1 MSSPREGSDGARVP
15 TINPVIRPTPGT
27 TPQNSSES
35 IPSSS
40 SSSNTRCSRPGSV
53 TMPARPTYQTGQF
66 APGYAPKPI
75 SPSAQYNPKATTP
88 TNEGTHRYSPTV
100 SPSGGM
106 DSGGPL
112 SPSSTYGSNSF
123 VFPMRSVFQG
133 LNNSSDGHNNNIGG
147 PSSGGS
153 TSLNRVQSRSSDT
166 RTPSSRLDNRRFS
179 QSSFKGDNDA
189 GIQTIAQMLQ
199 QQDDHEQGKQ
209 KEQGK
214 GSVTFNGRTGD
225 RIASVSGKGVTTPP
239 TPNSSTTFELSTPY
253 KGDSA
258 PSSRRAS
265 AEDQDQQT
273 KTTESTERPHLAKGG
288 SSGTVKHASDHGHG
302 HDKPVNLSAEA
313 SGSGLP
319 QKDRTPVGVPQD
331 TPATINFRDYP
342 AEQGNAGETTNFSA
356 AGQGESSTPKPQ
368 QRAGE
373 APKLQQP
380 KPQHPIANAL
390 DELVQKK
397 KSSTR
402 SESRTS
408 LEVDETGIRSLI
420 NDFSGIVR
428 LGEAGSF
435 ASTGG
440 TGTGGDGNGTG
451 TRGSGTGTKSSQGQ
465 HGGVTGDSG
474 ASGKGGPSGP
484 TTAARLAQ
492 QQRQQS
498 HATTRDSVRDF
509 INQQARTVNMADPN
523 APTPSPHPEGE
534 GETIDLPNMGP
545 GDGLGINGTPTP
557 AEAIQWAEDK
567 DDASAPASSEQA
579 IASGDEKDGLTASTS
594 EAGSEP
600 IVTFRFEHVSDNDG
614 HHVVVG
620 REGKL
625 RRCED
630 EPITTP
636 GAVQGFGVLMV
647 LEEDYDTGVLTV
659 RQVSEN
665 ATELLGL
672 SPKYLFKLDCFTR
685 ILTIDQEDILRD
697 NLEYLPIAEGG
708 KGSVEEEGPSV
719 FLLSGYGEPGSDDS
733 EEEESSAT
741 SAGSLNG
748 RRREWSC
755 WVAAHRPKI
764 NASEKVDENGLTAP
778 DPDLIILEFEL
789 ERDEYNPLIQPFEP
803 PSISSTNGSETP
815 ESTAGASVGK
825 GSSDGTGSAIASAG
839 SSMTINS
846 TPKVNQRTGSDG
858 STMTIGGNSS
868 TPNTSQ
874 IASGSRPSSM
884 LPPGSKPMGLDG
896 IEFEVPIEKI
906 IESTTNHAKPLRA
919 LERMRRTG
927 QHGGS
932 STDSASGSKGRR
944 GARRPVRR
952 PPTGTTG
959 TMDVF
964 AVLGQINDQL
974 GAAPDL
980 ETFLKITVGV
990 IQDLCRF
997 HRVLI
1002 YQFDESMNGQVVSEL
1017 VEWGKTTDLYKGLM
1031 FPAADI
1037 PAQARELYKINKVRL
1052 LYDRSQT
1059 TARMVLR
1066 SKEDLNTPLDMTH
1079 CYLRAMSPI
1088 HIKYLANMHVRSS
1101 MSVSIMA
1108 FGQLWGLIAC
1118 HSYGHHG
1125 MRVSFP
1131 VRQMMRILSDSISRN
1146 IERLSYAQRL
1156 HTRKLI
1162 STIPTQAH
1170 PTGYIVSNADD
1181 LLQIFDAESGL
1192 LVIGDGCKLLGQ
1204 NHQGQS
1210 MLAIAEYLRVMK
1222 FDACKASNHIQRDFP
1237 DLVLPRAQDTI
1248 AGLLYVPLTAKAGQ
1262 DFIVFL
1268 RKGQAREV
1276 QWAGKPYK
1284 DERAGDSASL
1294 EPRKSFKTWSE
1305 IVTGRS
1311 RAWTDDQLESAG
1323 VLALIYG
1330 KFIQVWREKQS
1341 AMASN
1346 QLTAI
1351 LLSNTSH
1358 AVRTPLSQIINTL
1371 ELALSGN
1378 IDSDVRSM
1386 LENSHQAS
1394 RALLFHVHDLLDLTR
1409 IETGN
1414 ETAFNDPFDI
1424 RQSISDAIRLYQTE
1438 SSRRGL
1444 DFRVITSENLPK
1456 YVIGDSR
1463 KIKTVISNLVAN
1475 SVKFTEKGF
1484 IEVYCGL
1491 QQPSSSDG
1499 GSRSGELVKSGQVP
1513 IEIVISDS
1521 GCGIATDKLEAMFV
1535 TLEGADEVKASSNG
1549 NGLGLGLAVVAR
1561 IVEQLDGQLR
1571 AESEVGV
1578 GSRFFFTLPMLVHHG
1593 RPVSRSSKAS
1603 KDSGKLAVRDRTG
1616 SSGEGSVVSARSG
1629 MSEVDSFVNDFG
1641 NSHML
1646 NHPVGADDQRIKDA
1660 EYRMSRPGT
1669 FPVTDS
1675 SWPVKPSRMDA
1686 DQEQTISDPSLTS
1699 GRSPAI
1705 DNHPTRIE
1713 PQRRLSYK
1721 PSSSSPRNSA
1731 DLSSSP
1737 SHHHRQSSHPVTA
1750 KIRKD
1755 SSTSTHS
1762 DSSAPSPLPGKE
1774 KRGSLS
1780 KSTKAPSPP
1789 SNQSERTKKTP
1800 EGKTILRVMVVEDD
1814 MINSQILQKRLKM
1827 DKHKVKAVTNG
1838 QEAVTALEN
1847 DWDFDVVLMDIQ
1859 MPIMDGRQ
1867 AAKEIRKLEHKL
1879 KAPIDI
1885 NPLRV
1890 DGRIPIFA
1898 VSASLYESDR
1908 GNLAQ
1913 DFDGWLLKPLDFA
1926 RVRVLLSAL
1935 EDPVKRSA
1943 EVYEQGQW
1951 EKGGYLRDAPS
1962 PVPSPG
1968 V

>member
-1 MSSPREGSDGARVP
+1 MSSPPPNHSQDDQSIP
-15 TINPVIRPTPGT
+15 SIKPVTRPTPNT
-27 TPQNSSES
+27 TPQNSSDS
-35 IPSSS
+35 VPSSNS
-40 SSSNTRCSRPGSV
+40 SRSQRPQSV
-53 TMPARPTYQTGQF
+53 TMPARPVYATGQF
-66 APGYAPKPI
+66 STDRQSQKPG
-75 SPSAQYNPKATTP
+75 SPSQRVASSSGPGQNRKATTP
-88 TNEGTHRYSPTV
+88 THEGHASRYSPSI
-100 SPSGGM
+100 SPSVG
-106 DSGGPL
+106 SAGPL
-112 SPSSTYGSNSF
+112 SPSSTYGNNSF

-133 LNNSSDGHNNNIGG
+133 LNSSDQPTGE
-147 PSSGGS
+147 SSGGA
-153 TSLNRVQSRSSDT
+153 SLNRVQSRSSDA
-166 RTPSSRLDNRRFS
+166 RGPAPRHGGQDNRRFS
-179 QSSFKGDNDA
+179 TSSLTADNDA

-199 QQDDHEQGKQ
+199 EQDENDNQ
-209 KEQGK
+209 KPKDKGK
-214 GSVTFNGRTGD
+214 GSATFNVKSTNTTP
-225 RIASVSGKGVTTPP
+225 GKGVITPP
-239 TPNSSTTFELSTPY
+239 TPITTTNFPPSDLSVPY
-253 KGDSA
+253 KDDSA

-265 AEDQDQQT
+265 AED
-273 KTTESTERPHLAKGG
+273 ESSKVLSTDRPSLATGG
-288 SSGTVKHASDHGHG
+288 SSGTVKHISDTGT
-302 HDKPVNLSAEA
+302 DTPVNPSAEA

-319 QKDRTPVGVPQD
+319 QKDRTPVGQPQA
-331 TPATINFRDYP
+331 TPVSVNYRDFP
-342 AEQGNAGETTNFSA
+342 AERGNAGETTKFSS
-356 AGQGESSTPKPQ
+356 AGHGDSSSQSKQGNQTE
-368 QRAGE
+368 
-373 APKLQQP
+373 LQQP
-380 KPQHPIANAL
+380 KPRHVIANAL
-390 DELVQKK
+390 DDLVEKK
-397 KSSTR
+397 RTSTR
-402 SESRTS
+402 CGSRTS
-408 LEVDETGIRSLI
+408 LEVDDSGIRSLI

-435 ASTGG
+435 TSTGG
-440 TGTGGDGNGTG
+440 TGTGGEGDG
-451 TRGSGTGTKSSQGQ
+451 TRGGSGTGTKSS
-465 HGGVTGDSG
+465 HGHQAGDSG
-474 ASGKGGPSGP
+474 SHGKGGPSGP

-492 QQRQQS
+492 QQRQQG
-498 HATTRDSVRDF
+498 HATTTRESVRDF

-523 APTPSPHPEGE
+523 APTPSPVPEE
-534 GETIDLPNMGP
+534 QEEVSDVSKLAS
-545 GDGLGINGTPTP
+545 GDGLGINTGPTP
-557 AEAIQWAEDK
+557 AEAVQWTVDSEEN
-567 DDASAPASSEQA
+567 SAPASSERA
-579 IASGDEKDGLTASTS
+579 LASGEDEKDGLTASTS
-594 EAGSEP
+594 EDGSEP

-685 ILTIDQEDILRD
+685 ILTIDQEDVLRD

-719 FLLSGYGEPGSDDS
+719 FLLSGYGEPGSDDI
-733 EEEESSAT
+733 EEDEESVT
-741 SAGSLNG
+741 SAGSFNG
-748 RRREWSC
+748 RRREWTC
-755 WVAAHRPKI
+755 WVAAHRPKSKAV
-764 NASEKVDENGLTAP
+764 NKVDEKGVEIPA
-778 DPDLIILEFEL
+778 PDLIVLEFEL
-789 ERDEYNPLIQPFEP
+789 ERDDYNPLIQPFEP
-803 PSISSTNGSETP
+803 PNLSSTNGSDTP
-815 ESTAGASVGK
+815 ESGSFTGASAGDQ
-825 GSSDGTGSAIASAG
+825 SSNGTGSGGASAG
-839 SSMTINS
+839 SSHTIGS
-846 TPKVNQRTGSDG
+846 TTRVGGHRGSDG
-858 STMTIGGNSS
+858 STVMTAGNSS

-874 IASGSRPSSM
+874 MASGSRPSSM
-884 LPPGSKPMGLDG
+884 LPPGAKPMGLDG
-896 IEFEVPIEKI
+896 LEFEVPIEKI

-932 STDSASGSKGRR
+932 STDSGSGSRGVR
-944 GARRPVRR
+944 GARRPRR
-952 PPTGTTG
+952 GPPAGTTG

-974 GAAPDL
+974 GSAPDM

-1066 SKEDLNTPLDMTH
+1066 SKEDLDTPLDMTH

-1088 HIKYLANMHVRSS
+1088 HIKYLSNMHVRSS

-1162 STIPTQAH
+1162 STIPTQSH

-1204 NHQGQS
+1204 NEQGQA
-1210 MLAIAEYLRVMK
+1210 MLAIAEYLRVMR
-1222 FDACKASNHIQRDFP
+1222 FDTCKASNHIQRDFP

-1284 DERAGDSASL
+1284 DDRAGDSASL

-1414 ETAFNDPFDI
+1414 EQSFNDPFDI
-1424 RQSISDAIRLYQTE
+1424 RQSISDAVRLYQTE

-1444 DFRVITSENLPK
+1444 DFRVIMAENLPQ

-1491 QQPSSSDG
+1491 QQNTSSDG
-1499 GSRSGELVKSGQVP
+1499 GRSQELVKNGQVP

-1535 TLEGADEVKASSNG
+1535 TLEGADELRGSS

-1593 RPVSRSSKAS
+1593 RPSSS
-1603 KDSGKLAVRDRTG
+1603 KDSKSSSKMAIKSRAG
-1616 SSGEGSVVSARSG
+1616 SSGSGSVASLRSG
-1629 MSEVDSFVNDFG
+1629 LSEVDSFVNDFG

-1646 NHPVGADDQRIKDA
+1646 HAPVAADDQRIKDA

-1675 SWPVKPSRMDA
+1675 SWPVKPSRVDADA
-1686 DQEQTISDPSLTS
+1686 DQSVHSESPPV
-1699 GRSPAI
+1699 GRSPEFS
-1705 DNHPTRIE
+1705 HTPKLESRRI
-1713 PQRRLSYK
+1713 SYR
-1721 PSSSSPRNSA
+1721 SSPKASIDHPKFTSQNDVRRESA
-1731 DLSSSP
+1731 
-1737 SHHHRQSSHPVTA
+1737 
-1750 KIRKD
+1750 
-1755 SSTSTHS
+1755 SSTTSNLT
-1762 DSSAPSPLPGKE
+1762 APTGKSPDP
-1774 KRGSLS
+1774 S
-1780 KSTKAPSPP
+1780 KSTRA
-1789 SNQSERTKKTP
+1789 KKTP
-1800 EGKTILRVMVVEDD
+1800 DGKTKLRVMVVEDD

-1827 DKHKVKAVTNG
+1827 DKHVVKAVTNG
-1838 QEAVTALEN
+1838 QEAVTALQD
-1847 DWDFDVVLMDIQ
+1847 DWDYDAVLMDIQ

-1867 AAKEIRKLEHKL
+1867 AAREIRKLEAKL
-1879 KAPIDI
+1879 APQTDID
-1885 NPLRV
+1885 PLRV

-1908 GNLAQ
+1908 GNLAEH
-1913 DFDGWLLKPLDFA
+1913 FDGWLLKPLDFA
-1926 RVRVLLSAL
+1926 RVRVLLAAL

-1943 EVYEQGQW
+1943 EVYVQGQW

-1962 PVPSPG
+1962 PSSSPG

>member
-1 MSSPREGSDGARVP
+1 MPDAQQSPESRGSGDKPLPP
-15 TINPVIRPTPGT
+15 TINPPTRPTPGS
-27 TPQNSSES
+27 TPHHSSDS
-35 IPSSS
+35 VPVK
-40 SSSNTRCSRPGSV
+40 SRSPRPQSV
-53 TMPARPTYQTGQF
+53 TMPARPQYTGFYNHPSTSGQSSK
-66 APGYAPKPI
+66 PK
-75 SPSAQYNPKATTP
+75 SPSQHPHHRSATTP
-88 TNEGTHRYSPTV
+88 TSERPGGNSPTMTL
-100 SPSGGM
+100 SG
-106 DSGGPL
+106 GGPL
-112 SPSSTYGSNSF
+112 SPSSTFGNSF

-133 LNNSSDGHNNNIGG
+133 IGQGASPDGHHEPGG
-147 PSSGGS
+147 AD
-153 TSLNRVQSRSSDT
+153 LNRVSSRSNDKHRLASDT
-166 RTPSSRLDNRRFS
+166 RRYS
-179 QSSFKGDNDA
+179 QSSTSQSEEPDA
-189 GIQTIAQMLQ
+189 GIKSIAQMLQ
-199 QQDDHEQGKQ
+199 QDQDRAQ
-209 KEQGK
+209 KNKDRGK
-214 GSVTFNGRTGD
+214 GTAVF
-225 RIASVSGKGVTTPP
+225 SGKSTNERAAAANTASKDASAPGAQSRGNGLHHP
-239 TPNSSTTFELSTPY
+239 SSTLSASY
-253 KGDSA
+253 ARDSG
-258 PSSRRAS
+258 SSDNGGSRRGS
-265 AEDQDQQT
+265 AEDESVQQLPDAVQ
-273 KTTESTERPHLAKGG
+273 SGERPPLKPNG
-288 SSGTVKHASDHGHG
+288 SSGTVKNQAQQV
-302 HDKPVNLSAEA
+302 VNPSAEA

-319 QKDRTPVGVPQD
+319 QKDRVPVGQPQQS
-331 TPATINFRDYP
+331 PVSVNFRDFP
-342 AEQGNAGETTNFSA
+342 AERNDAGETAKFSS
-356 AGQGESSTPKPQ
+356 AGKGESKGNPT
-368 QRAGE
+368 
-373 APKLQQP
+373 LQQP
-380 KPQHPIANAL
+380 KPTAAAPGAL
-390 DELVQKK
+390 DGLVQRGRNP
-397 KSSTR
+397 R
-402 SESRTS
+402 SEGSKNS
-408 LEVDETGIRSLI
+408 LELDDSGVASLV

-428 LGEAGSF
+428 LGDVGSLK
-435 ASTGG
+435 STVGNEG
-440 TGTGGDGNGTG
+440 T
-451 TRGSGTGTKSSQGQ
+451 GSGTGSKNSKGKPVANSMST
-465 HGGVTGDSG
+465 GG
-474 ASGKGGPSGP
+474 SGP
-484 TTAARLAQ
+484 ATAARLAQ
-492 QQRQQS
+492 RQRNQGPS
-498 HATTRDSVRDF
+498 NTRDSVREF
-509 INQQARTVNMADPN
+509 VNQQARTVNMLDPN
-523 APTPSPHPEGE
+523 EPTPSSTPHG
-534 GETIDLPNMGP
+534 DLEDQSDSASRSDSLSSRPS
-545 GDGLGINGTPTP
+545 DVEETP
-557 AEAIQWAEDK
+557 AEQQQWANDN
-567 DDASAPASSEQA
+567 DQASLPESSEQA
-579 IASGDEKDGLTASTS
+579 IASGEEAEGGS
-594 EAGSEP
+594 ESSHEEP
-600 IVTFRFEHVSDNDG
+600 IVTFRFEHVATGDG

-625 RRCED
+625 RQCED

-647 LEEDYDTGVLTV
+647 LEDDYDSGCLTI

-665 ATELLGL
+665 VTELLGL

-685 ILTIDQEDILRD
+685 ILTEEQEDVLRD
-697 NLEYLPIAEGG
+697 NLEYLPVAEGG
-708 KGSVEEEGPSV
+708 KGSVEDEGPSV

-733 EEEESSAT
+733 EDGFSSI
-741 SAGSLNG
+741 SGSVNG
-748 RRREWSC
+748 RRREWTC
-755 WVAAHRPKI
+755 WVAAHRPKV
-764 NASEKVDENGLTAP
+764 SPDEQDTE
-778 DPDLIILEFEL
+778 DKRTDVIILEFEL
-789 ERDEYNPLIQPFEP
+789 ERDEYNPLIQPFESP
-803 PSISSTNGSETP
+803 NLDGSETP
-815 ESTAGASVGK
+815 ESGSVG
-825 GSSDGTGSAIASAG
+825 GSAGERTVSNG
-839 SSMTINS
+839 SNGSLTTMGSINRDRSS
-846 TPKVNQRTGSDG
+846 TAQGSDG
-858 STMTIGGNSS
+858 SATMTIGGGS

-874 IASGSRPSSM
+874 TASRTTSASL
-884 LPPGSKPMGLDG
+884 LPPGSKPMGLEGADYE
-896 IEFEVPIEKI
+896 IPLERIM
-906 IESTTNHAKPLRA
+906 ESTTNHAKPLRA

-927 QHGGS
+927 NHEGS
-932 STDSASGSKGRR
+932 MESGSTRGPPR
-944 GARRPVRR
+944 GARRPRR
-952 PPTGTTG
+952 QQPAGSTG

-980 ETFLKITVGV
+980 ETFLNITVGV

-1017 VEWGKTTDLYKGLM
+1017 VEWGKTTDLFKGLM

-1037 PAQARELYKINKVRL
+1037 PAQARELYKINKVRM

-1066 SKEDLNTPLDMTH
+1066 DRKDLDKPLDMTH

-1192 LVIGDGCKLLGQ
+1192 LVIGDGCKLLGE
-1204 NHQGQS
+1204 NEQGQA
-1210 MLAIAEYLRVMK
+1210 MLAIAEYLRIVK
-1222 FDACKASNHIQRDFP
+1222 FDTIKSTSHIARDFP
-1237 DLVLPRAQDTI
+1237 DLVLPRAHDTI

-1268 RKGQAREV
+1268 RKGQMREV

-1284 DERAGDSASL
+1284 DHNSGQAASL

-1378 IDSDVRSM
+1378 IDADVRSM

-1424 RQSISDAIRLYQTE
+1424 RQSITDAIRLYQTE
-1438 SSRRGL
+1438 STRRGL
-1444 DFRVITSENLPK
+1444 DFRVVMADNLPQ

-1475 SVKFTEKGF
+1475 SVKYTESGF

-1491 QQPSSSDG
+1491 HAPSSTTDSHSNQG
-1499 GSRSGELVKSGQVP
+1499 NELALTNGHVP

-1521 GCGIATDKLEAMFV
+1521 GCGIPTDKLEAMFV
-1535 TLEGADEVKASSNG
+1535 TLEGAEEGRSTST
-1549 NGLGLGLAVVAR
+1549 GLGLGLAVVAR

-1578 GSRFFFTLPMLVHHG
+1578 GSRFFFTLQMLIHHG
-1593 RPVSRSSKAS
+1593 RPNSRSSKGSA
-1603 KDSGKLAVRDRTG
+1603 GGQLRARTG
-1616 SSGEGSVVSARSG
+1616 SSGSASAISLRSG
-1629 MSEVDSFVNDFG
+1629 NSEVDSFVNEFG
-1641 NSHML
+1641 GSHML
-1646 NHPVGADDQRIKDA
+1646 QHHVSADDPRIREA
-1660 EYRMSRPGT
+1660 EHRMSRPGT

-1675 SWPVKPSRMDA
+1675 SYPVR
-1686 DQEQTISDPSLTS
+1686 
-1699 GRSPAI
+1699 
-1705 DNHPTRIE
+1705 PTRVDTESEQSMHSDSPPRQSPSAEQPPRFSRGVSYASPSQIANE
-1713 PQRRLSYK
+1713 PSEHTHSRRPSVQKTASLRRDRQSSNLPHK
-1721 PSSSSPRNSA
+1721 KSSSSSP
-1731 DLSSSP
+1731 P
-1737 SHHHRQSSHPVTA
+1737 TA
-1750 KIRKD
+1750 QPREKKGPD
-1755 SSTSTHS
+1755 
-1762 DSSAPSPLPGKE
+1762 GK
-1774 KRGSLS
+1774 S
-1780 KSTKAPSPP
+1780 KFKV
-1789 SNQSERTKKTP
+1789 
-1800 EGKTILRVMVVEDD
+1800 LVVEDD

-1827 DKHKVKAVTNG
+1827 DKHLVHAVNNG
-1838 QEAVTALEN
+1838 QEAVTALQG
-1847 DWDFDVVLMDIQ
+1847 DWDYDVVLMDIQ

-1867 AAKEIRKLEHKL
+1867 AAKEIRRLEAKLETPEGIS
-1879 KAPIDI
+1879 PIRI
-1885 NPLRV
+1885 

-1926 RVRVLLSAL
+1926 RVRVLFAGL
-1935 EDPVKRSA
+1935 ESPEKRSA
-1943 EVYEQGQW
+1943 EVYVQGHW

-1962 PVPSPG
+1962 PAVSPSPQ
-1968 V
+1968 

>member
-1 MSSPREGSDGARVP
+1 MPSPPPNQTEERAVP
-15 TINPVIRPTPGT
+15 SINPITRPTPGT
-27 TPQNSSES
+27 SPHTSSDS
-35 IPSSS
+35 VPSFDRS
-40 SSSNTRCSRPGSV
+40 SRPQSV
-53 TMPARPTYQTGQF
+53 AMPARPTYSSGQF
-66 APGYAPKPI
+66 STDHAQKPR
-75 SPSAQYNPKATTP
+75 SPSHRVASSSGPGQIQQRKATTP
-88 TNEGTHRYSPTV
+88 TTEVTPRYSPSI
-100 SPSGGM
+100 SPSMG
-106 DSGGPL
+106 SGGPL
-112 SPSSTYGSNSF
+112 SPSSTYGGNSF

-133 LNNSSDGHNNNIGG
+133 LNSDQQNPGESSPGG
-147 PSSGGS
+147 A
-153 TSLNRVQSRSSDT
+153 SLNRVQSRSSDT
-166 RTPSSRLDNRRFS
+166 RGPASRHGHDNRRFS
-179 QSSFKGDNDA
+179 QTSLAADGDA

-199 QQDDHEQGKQ
+199 QQDENESQAPKDTGKAT
-209 KEQGK
+209 
-214 GSVTFNGRTGD
+214 VTFNGRSGD
-225 RIASVSGKGVTTPP
+225 RNASGRGGATPP
-239 TPNSSTTFELSTPY
+239 TPNTGSRFPPSDSSFSH

-265 AEDQDQQT
+265 AEDEV
-273 KTTESTERPHLAKGG
+273 KSSNERPGLTTGG
-288 SSGTVKHASDHGHG
+288 SSGTVTHASIDGA
-302 HDKPVNLSAEA
+302 PVNPSAEA

-319 QKDRTPVGVPQD
+319 QKDRTPVGQPQD
-331 TPATINFRDYP
+331 TPVSVNYRDYP
-342 AEQGNAGETTNFSA
+342 AEQKNAGETTNFSS
-356 AGQGESSTPKPQ
+356 AGRGESSSGPRHRKSKSQSKNQP
-368 QRAGE
+368 E
-373 APKLQQP
+373 LQQP
-380 KPQHPIANAL
+380 IPRRAIDNAL
-390 DELVQKK
+390 EDLVEKK
-397 KSSTR
+397 RGSTR
-402 SESRTS
+402 SGSRTS
-408 LEVDETGIRSLI
+408 LDVDDSGVPSLI

-428 LGEAGSF
+428 LGEAGSLNS
-435 ASTGG
+435 ALGTG
-440 TGTGGDGNGTG
+440 TGTGGERNGTRG
-451 TRGSGTGTKSSQGQ
+451 GSGTGTKSSRGMP
-465 HGGVTGDSG
+465 TGDSG
-474 ASGKGGPSGP
+474 GSLGDGGPSGP

-498 HATTRDSVRDF
+498 QSTTSRDTVRAF

-523 APTPSPHPEGE
+523 APTPSPHPTDDGSDTPVL
-534 GETIDLPNMGP
+534 GQ
-545 GDGLGINGTPTP
+545 GDGLGINTGPTP
-557 AEAIQWAEDK
+557 AEAHQWAQDNE
-567 DDASAPASSEQA
+567 DASAPASSEQA
-579 IASGDEKDGLTASTS
+579 IASGDEKDKDEFTATTS
-594 EAGSEP
+594 EDGSEP

-647 LEEDYDTGVLTV
+647 LEEDYDTGTLTV
-659 RQVSEN
+659 RQASEN

-685 ILTIDQEDILRD
+685 ILTIDQEDVLRD
-697 NLEYLPIAEGG
+697 NLEYLPVAESG

-733 EEEESSAT
+733 EEDEESAT
-741 SAGSLNG
+741 SRGSATG
-748 RRREWSC
+748 RRREWTC
-755 WVAAHRPKI
+755 WVAAHRPSIK
-764 NASEKVDENGLTAP
+764 SSDKVDENGIKVP

-803 PSISSTNGSETP
+803 PTLSSTAGSDTP
-815 ESTAGASVGK
+815 ESGSFQDASVGDQ
-825 GSSDGTGSAIASAG
+825 SSNGTGSGRASAG
-839 SSMTINS
+839 SSLTIGS
-846 TPKVNQRTGSDG
+846 TTVANRHRGSDG
-858 STMTIGGNSS
+858 STVMTAGNSS

-874 IASGSRPSSM
+874 VASGSHPSSM

-896 IEFEVPIEKI
+896 LEFEVPIERI

-932 STDSASGSKGRR
+932 SLDSGSGGRGAR
-944 GARRPVRR
+944 GARRPRR
-952 PPTGTTG
+952 GPPAGTTG

-1066 SKEDLNTPLDMTH
+1066 SKEDLDTPLDMTH

-1162 STIPTQAH
+1162 STIPTQSH

-1204 NHQGQS
+1204 NEQGQA
-1210 MLAIAEYLRVMK
+1210 MLAIAEYLRVMR
-1222 FDACKASNHIQRDFP
+1222 FDTCKASNHIQRDFP
-1237 DLVLPRAQDTI
+1237 DLTLPRAQDTI

-1284 DERAGDSASL
+1284 DDRAGDSASL

-1414 ETAFNDPFDI
+1414 EQSFNDPFDI
-1424 RQSISDAIRLYQTE
+1424 RQSITDAIRLYQTE

-1444 DFRVITSENLPK
+1444 DFRVIMAENMPQ

-1491 QQPSSSDG
+1491 QQRTSSDG
-1499 GSRSGELVKSGQVP
+1499 GRSQDLVRNGQVP

-1535 TLEGADEVKASSNG
+1535 TLEGADEMRASSS

-1571 AESEVGV
+1571 AESEVNV

-1593 RPVSRSSKAS
+1593 KPASKSS
-1603 KDSGKLAVRDRTG
+1603 KDSNGMVVKSRAG
-1616 SSGEGSVVSARSG
+1616 SSGSGSVTSLRSG
-1629 MSEVDSFVNDFG
+1629 LSEVDSFVNDFG

-1646 NHPVGADDQRIKDA
+1646 QQPVAADDQRIKDA

-1675 SWPVKPSRMDA
+1675 SWPVKPSRVDA
-1686 DQEQTISDPSLTS
+1686 EAEQSVHSGSSPTNGRFPEVSHTPRLEGTRRMSYRPSRQASIEAPGPHHRRESASSQTN
-1699 GRSPAI
+1699 RSPTV
-1705 DNHPTRIE
+1705 PQE
-1713 PQRRLSYK
+1713 PEK
-1721 PSSSSPRNSA
+1721 P
-1731 DLSSSP
+1731 
-1737 SHHHRQSSHPVTA
+1737 
-1750 KIRKD
+1750 
-1755 SSTSTHS
+1755 
-1762 DSSAPSPLPGKE
+1762 
-1774 KRGSLS
+1774 KRS
-1780 KSTKAPSPP
+1780 
-1789 SNQSERTKKTP
+1789 KKTP
-1800 EGKTILRVMVVEDD
+1800 DGKSKLRVMVVEDD

-1827 DKHKVKAVTNG
+1827 DKHVVKAVTNG
-1838 QEAVTALEN
+1838 QEAVTALQD
-1847 DWDFDVVLMDIQ
+1847 DWDYDVVLMDIQ

-1867 AAKEIRKLEHKL
+1867 AAEAIRKLESKL
-1879 KAPIDI
+1879 EPQTQID
-1885 NPLRV
+1885 PLRV

-1908 GNLAQ
+1908 ANLAEH
-1913 DFDGWLLKPLDFA
+1913 FDGWLLKPLDFS
-1926 RVRVLLSAL
+1926 RVRVLLAAL

-1943 EVYEQGQW
+1943 EVYVNGHW
-1951 EKGGYLRDAPS
+1951 EKGGYLRGDCDDS
-1962 PVPSPG
+1962 
-1968 V
+1968 

>member
-1 MSSPREGSDGARVP
+1 MSPQDEQPRQSAQTPQAAQPPQAAP
-15 TINPVIRPTPGT
+15 TIAPPTRPTPTT
-27 TPQNSSES
+27 TPQGSSES
-35 IPSSS
+35 VPSNK
-40 SSSNTRCSRPGSV
+40 SSNRSSHPGSV
-53 TMPARPTYQTGQF
+53 TMPARPVYAPGQF
-66 APGYAPKPI
+66 TTGHAQKPI
-75 SPSAQYNPKATTP
+75 SPGHAPGHPNRKTTTP
-88 TNEGTHRYSPTV
+88 TSEAPRH
-100 SPSGGM
+100 SPSISPSVMG
-106 DSGGPL
+106 STGPL
-112 SPSSTYGSNSF
+112 SPSSTYGGNSF

-133 LNNSSDGHNNNIGG
+133 LNSSDGQQGE
-147 PSSGGS
+147 SSTG
-153 TSLNRVQSRSSDT
+153 LNRTISRSSDT
-166 RTPSSRLDNRRFS
+166 RTPSSRHDPNRRFS
-179 QSSFKGDNDA
+179 QSMLTGDGDA
-189 GIQTIAQMLQ
+189 GIQSIAQLLQ
-199 QQDDHEQGKQ
+199 QQDDRENDKP
-209 KEQGK
+209 KDKVK
-214 GSVTFNGRTGD
+214 GSVTFSGHRSD
-225 RIASVSGKGVTTPP
+225 RMSKGLSTPP
-239 TPNSSTTFELSTPY
+239 TPSTTNTFPFSDFSTLQ
-253 KGDSA
+253 KDQNSG
-258 PSSRRAS
+258 PSSRRTS
-265 AEDQDQQT
+265 AE
-273 KTTESTERPHLAKGG
+273 EVHHTERPDLTHGG
-288 SSGTVKHASDHGHG
+288 SSGTVKHFNEDP
-302 HDKPVNLSAEA
+302 PVSNPSADA

-319 QKDRTPVGVPQD
+319 DKSRPPVGVPQGA
-331 TPATINFRDYP
+331 PATVNFKDYP
-342 AEQGNAGETTNFSA
+342 ADQDNAGETTDFSA
-356 AGQGESSTPKPQ
+356 PTKEERPPPELK
-368 QRAGE
+368 
-373 APKLQQP
+373 QP
-380 KPQHPIANAL
+380 KPIHPTADTL
-390 DELVQKK
+390 DQLTRKK
-397 KSSTR
+397 TSSA
-402 SESRTS
+402 SGSKTS
-408 LEVDETGIRSLI
+408 VEVDESGIQALV

-435 ASTGG
+435 T
-440 TGTGGDGNGTG
+440 TGTGGNGTRG
-451 TRGSGTGTKSSQGQ
+451 GSGTGTRSSAGISA
-465 HGGVTGDSG
+465 GSKAAG
-474 ASGKGGPSGP
+474 GKGGPSGP

-492 QQRQQS
+492 QQRQQGPN
-498 HATTRDSVRDF
+498 TTRDTVRDF
-509 INQQARTVNMADPN
+509 INSQARTVNMDDPN
-523 APTPSPHPEGE
+523 APTPTPMDEESVAHEPATSENLTG
-534 GETIDLPNMGP
+534 
-545 GDGLGINGTPTP
+545 PTP
-557 AEAIQWAEDK
+557 AEEIQWAEDK
-567 DDASAPASSEQA
+567 EEASAPASSEQA
-579 IASGDEKDGLTASTS
+579 IASGDEKDEFTATSS

-600 IVTFRFEHVSDNDG
+600 IITFRFEHVSDNDG

-636 GAVQGFGVLMV
+636 GAVQGFGVLLV
-647 LEEDYDTGVLTV
+647 LEEDYESGALAV

-672 SPKYLFKLDCFTR
+672 SPKYLFALDCFTR
-685 ILTIDQEDILRD
+685 ILTIDQEDVLRD

-733 EEEESSAT
+733 EEEEGSAT
-741 SAGSLNG
+741 SGGSVNG
-748 RRREWSC
+748 RRREWTC
-755 WVAAHRPKI
+755 WAAAHRPKI
-764 NASEKVDENGLTAP
+764 NSTEKKDENGISIPL
-778 DPDLIILEFEL
+778 PDLIILEFEL
-789 ERDEYNPLIQPFEP
+789 ERDEYNPLIQPFES
-803 PSISSTNGSETP
+803 PSIDSTTGSDTP
-815 ESTAGASVGK
+815 ESGRGSFTGASLGSVGSTGGAGSG
-825 GSSDGTGSAIASAG
+825 GSSVT
-839 SSMTINS
+839 
-846 TPKVNQRTGSDG
+846 VG
-858 STMTIGGNSS
+858 STTVPGRHQGSEGSTVMTAGGNSS

-874 IASGSRPSSM
+874 HASTSHPSSM

-896 IEFEVPIEKI
+896 LEFEVPIERI

-932 STDSASGSKGRR
+932 SVDSGSGSRNTR
-944 GARRPVRR
+944 GARRPRRR
-952 PPTGTTG
+952 PPAGTTG

-974 GAAPDL
+974 GASPDL

-1002 YQFDESMNGQVVSEL
+1002 YQFDETMNGQVVSEL
-1017 VEWGKTTDLYKGLM
+1017 VEWGKTTDLYKGLN

-1066 SKEDLNTPLDMTH
+1066 SKEDLDTPLDMTH

-1204 NHQGQS
+1204 NDQGQA
-1210 MLAIAEYLRVMK
+1210 MLAIAEYLRVMRY
-1222 FDACKASNHIQRDFP
+1222 DACKASNHIQRDFP

-1284 DERAGDSASL
+1284 DDRAGDSASL

-1311 RAWTDDQLESAG
+1311 RAWTDDQLQSAG

-1378 IDSDVRSM
+1378 IDADVRNM

-1414 ETAFNDPFDI
+1414 EQSFNDPFDI

-1438 SSRRGL
+1438 SSRRNL
-1444 DFRVITSENLPK
+1444 EFRVIMADNLPQ

-1484 IEVYCGL
+1484 VEVYCGL

-1499 GSRSGELVKSGQVP
+1499 AASSKHAQQEIMRGGHVP

-1535 TLEGADEVKASSNG
+1535 TLEGADELKGSSS

-1561 IVEQLDGQLR
+1561 IVEQLEGQLR

-1593 RPVSRSSKAS
+1593 RPSSKSS
-1603 KDSGKLAVRDRTG
+1603 KESAANGNDNHNNNNQSLAIRTRTG
-1616 SSGEGSVVSARSG
+1616 SSGSNSVASLRSG
-1629 MSEVDSFVNDFG
+1629 LSEVDSFVNDFG

-1646 NHPVGADDQRIKDA
+1646 SQPVPADDQRIKDA

-1675 SWPVKPSRMDA
+1675 SWPVKPSRMDPDS
-1686 DQEQTISDPSLTS
+1686 DQSVHTDASPTH
-1699 GRSPAI
+1699 GRSP
-1705 DNHPTRIE
+1705 DFVQPPRLENTRRI
-1713 PQRRLSYK
+1713 SYRPNK
-1721 PSSSSPRNSA
+1721 EQGGHARHQSHSSINK
-1731 DLSSSP
+1731 
-1737 SHHHRQSSHPVTA
+1737 T
-1750 KIRKD
+1750 RKD
-1755 SSTSTHS
+1755 SS
-1762 DSSAPSPLPGKE
+1762 SSAQSVIDSERRESASTDQP
-1774 KRGSLS
+1774 KR
-1780 KSTKAPSPP
+1780 STKTADGRS
-1789 SNQSERTKKTP
+1789 T
-1800 EGKTILRVMVVEDD
+1800 LRVMVVEDD

-1827 DKHKVKAVTNG
+1827 DKHTVKAVTNG
-1838 QEAVTALEN
+1838 QEAVTALQA
-1847 DWDFDVVLMDIQ
+1847 DWDYDVVLMDIQ

-1867 AAKEIRKLEHKL
+1867 AAREIRKLEAKL
-1879 KAPIDI
+1879 ESQRDI
-1885 NPLRV
+1885 EPLRV

-1908 GNLAQ
+1908 HNLAEH
-1913 DFDGWLLKPLDFA
+1913 FDGWLLKPLDFA
-1926 RVRVLLSAL
+1926 RVRTLLAAL
-1935 EDPVKRSA
+1935 EDPAKRSA
-1943 EVYEQGQW
+1943 EVYEQGHW
-1951 EKGGYLRDAPS
+1951 EKGGYLRAAPS
-1962 PVPSPG
+1962 PSSSPDTK
-1968 V
+1968 